1 MKVILMI
8 LLTSYAVLAQAQKLI
23 GDSWEKV
30 KTQGGTL
37 TVVYCEQPGLIYKD
51 NTTGKVEGVC
61 ADILEDFAAFVK
73 KNYGKTL
80 TINYALKEQN
90 FSKFLLIAQHT
101 PDVMGISNVTITE
114 ERKKI
119 LKFTPAFMSNLVV
132 LLTHKNAPS
141 ISSLSQ
147 IPTSLNGYTAKVL
160 GGSTHSKIMEEI
172 KEENAPNLKIT
183 YANSGIDIMKELT
196 ESSKI
201 FTILD
206 FTEFINASRKQ
217 LPVKRHNVNVGSS
230 EELGFI
236 MNKQSDWDKPWNE
249 FLTIEYR
256 KSVRYR
262 KIIVDNLG
270 ANFLSMLK

>member
-37 TVVYCEQPGLIYKD
+37 TVDYCEQHGLIYKD

>member
-1 MKVILMI
+1 
-8 LLTSYAVLAQAQKLI
+8 
-23 GDSWEKV
+23 
-30 KTQGGTL
+30 
-37 TVVYCEQPGLIYKD
+37 
-51 NTTGKVEGVC
+51 
-61 ADILEDFAAFVK
+61 
-73 KNYGKTL
+73 
-80 TINYALKEQN
+80 
-90 FSKFLLIAQHT
+90 
-101 PDVMGISNVTITE
+101 
-114 ERKKI
+114 
-119 LKFTPAFMSNLVV
+119 
-132 LLTHKNAPS
+132 
-141 ISSLSQ
+141 
-147 IPTSLNGYTAKVL
+147 
-160 GGSTHSKIMEEI
+160 MEEI

>member
-1 MKVILMI
+1 MKPSLIVF
-8 LLTSYAVLAQAQKLI
+8 LATLCFTTQAQKLT
-23 GDSWEKV
+23 GDSWAKV
-30 KTQGGTL
+30 KEQGGTL
-37 TVVYCEQPGLIYKD
+37 TIVYCEQPGLIYKD
-51 NTTGKVEGVC
+51 ETTNKLEGVC
-61 ADILEDFAAFVK
+61 TDILEDFAAFVK
-73 KNYGKTL
+73 NNYGKTL

-90 FSKFLLIAQHT
+90 FSKFLQIAQQT
-101 PDVMGISNVTITE
+101 PNIMGISNVTITD

-119 LKFTPAFMSNLVV
+119 MKFTPAYMSNLVV
-132 LLTHKNAPS
+132 LLTHRNAPS

-147 IPTSLNGYTAKVL
+147 IPTSLRGYTAKVL
-160 GGSTHSKIMEEI
+160 GGSTHSKIIEEI
-172 KEENAPNLKIT
+172 KAENAPALKIS

-206 FTEFINASRKQ
+206 FTEFINANRKQ

-270 ANFLSMLK
+270 ANFLSMVK